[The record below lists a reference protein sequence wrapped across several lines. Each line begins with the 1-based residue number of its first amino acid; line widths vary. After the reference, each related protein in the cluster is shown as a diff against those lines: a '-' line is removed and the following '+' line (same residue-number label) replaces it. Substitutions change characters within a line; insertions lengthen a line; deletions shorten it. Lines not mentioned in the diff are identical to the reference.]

1 MLEPEPTLTGVPV
14 VRAGVAVVCTGML
27 PKRRNELPLRVAV
40 GVPVVAL
47 LRTAVPVPLPLTGVA
62 VVPLPLTGVPVVAL
76 PLTGV
81 PVVALP
87 LTGAVPPTPVAL
99 VGIEP
104 RSVAELRTG
113 ASPWRA
119 DEEPPR
125 EAEPLPVVAP
135 PPLVELTP

>member
-14 VRAGVAVVCTGML
+14 LRAGAAVFCTGMF

-40 GVPVVAL
+40 GVPVAVVPLPRTGVPVLVAPL
-47 LRTAVPVPLPLTGVA
+47 LRTAVPVPELPLTGVA
-62 VVPLPLTGVPVVAL
+62 VVPLPLTG
-76 PLTGV
+76 
-81 PVVALP
+81 
-87 LTGAVPPTPVAL
+87 AVPTPVAL

-119 DEEPPR
+119 DEDPPL

-135 PPLVELTP
+135 PPLVGLTP